1 MVGDLTKVIS
11 VPNICLSFE
20 KKKKTSESELGVL
33 IGRHL
38 EYGLF
43 HIINGLS
50 NNSTHLRSH
59 YIWGPFGS
67 PLIFSRKSFL

>member
-20 KKKKTSESELGVL
+20 KKKKEKDIRVRARSFNR
-33 IGRHL
+33 RHL

-67 PLIFSRKSFL
+67 PLIFFP